1 MARRQPVKERLKKG
15 GVLPLLGVLAALS
28 AVSYFLVFAPKIR
41 EVQRLREEVE
51 VRQTEMGAGIRLW
64 GRMART
70 GGEESRHGEGRVR
83 AGRERVPETPETDG
97 LMAEIV
103 RQVVLHN
110 LMGFRL
116 TISTDAKAGRSGTV
130 EGPGAFT
137 EGAVQEKNK
146 FAEELRLRLSFFST
160 YRDMAEFVDGIPR
173 MKRLLSI
180 RSVAVRGRGGGR
192 GAA

>member
-41 EVQRLREEVE
+41 EVPRLREEVE
-51 VRQTEMGAGIRLW
+51 GRQTGMG
-64 GRMART
+64 
-70 GGEESRHGEGRVR
+70 
-83 AGRERVPETPETDG
+83 
-97 LMAEIV
+97 
-103 RQVVLHN
+103 
-110 LMGFRL
+110 
-116 TISTDAKAGRSGTV
+116 GTV

-160 YRDMAEFVDGIPR
+160 YRDMAEFVDGMPR
-173 MKRLLSI
+173 MTRLLSR
-180 RSVAVRGRGGGR
+180 RSVAVREKDGEMEKTLELSEVYRER
-192 GAA
+192 E

>member
-1 MARRQPVKERLKKG
+1 
-15 GVLPLLGVLAALS
+15 VLPLIGVLAALS

-41 EVQRLREEVE
+41 EIQRLQEEVTL
-51 VRQTEMGAGIRLW
+51 RQTEMGDALRLW

-70 GGEESRHGEGRVR
+70 GGEESRRWEEQVK
-83 AGRERVPETPETDG
+83 AWRERVPETPKTDG

-103 RQVVLHN
+103 RQVVFHN

-116 TISTDAKAGRSGTV
+116 SVSTDAKAGRSGTV

-146 FAEELRLRLSFFST
+146 FAEEFRLRLSFFST

-173 MKRLLSI
+173 MNRLLSI
-180 RSVAVRGRGGGR
+180 RSVAVREKDGEMETTLELSAFYRK
-192 GAA
+192 AK